1 MLLKYIDVSLYIFF
15 YGSAHRKCRDDFS
28 KLTMQL
34 ISFKPEILERIV
46 PDISLERHLKVGI
59 RSNQRKF
66 DEFKN
71 IEQLSTN
78 SNNTLTTSYVKN
90 GNTLVVCN
98 ITYGINEFNQS
109 TDKFTSVYPTVN
121 ISRGRSGAPTDEEM
135 NLSQKLYESI
145 LLSKILPLESLVF
158 KPKVIIDDNLEELD
172 TNKTFKFNLF
182 VNIKILD
189 RSGPL
194 FDICHFTLLSGLKNV
209 KLPTIYLNDNFNK
222 LKVDNLLVHPTA
234 AVQQLSLNLDSDL
247 ISSNFGVYTLDSKNI
262 VICDIENESE
272 EVNVITKANV
282 ISDGENFK
290 EFSLINAGLLGI
302 TKDEIKYILSMS
314 RQRAKNLSIN

>member
-1 MLLKYIDVSLYIFF
+1 MLIES
-15 YGSAHRKCRDDFS
+15 RDDFS
-28 KLTMQL
+28 KPTMQL

-78 SNNTLTTSYVKN
+78 STNILTTSYVKN
-90 GNTLVVCN
+90 GNTLVICN
-98 ITYGINEFNQS
+98 ITYGINEFNQPI
-109 TDKFTSVYPTVN
+109 DKFTSVYPTVN

-135 NLSQKLYESI
+135 ILSQKLYESI
-145 LLSKILPLESLVF
+145 LHNKILPLESLVF
-158 KPKVIIDDNLEELD
+158 KPKVIIDDKLEDLD
-172 TNKTFKFNLF
+172 TNKLFKFNLF
-182 VNIKILD
+182 VNFKILD

-209 KLPTIYLNDNFNK
+209 KLPVIYLNDNFNK
-222 LKVDNLLVHPTA
+222 LKVDNLLVHATA
-234 AVQQLSLNLDSDL
+234 DLLPLLLNLSNDYV
-247 ISSNFGVYTLDSKNI
+247 SSNFGLYNLDSKNI
-262 VICDIENESE
+262 VISDIENESE
-272 EVNVITKANV
+272 EVNIITKANV

-290 EFSLINAGLLGI
+290 EFTLINAGLLNI
-302 TKDEIKYILSMS
+302 KKDEIKYLLSLS
-314 RQRAKNLSIN
+314 RQRAKNVSIN